1 MRIDKIAAKPDR
13 VGRYRVDLEDG
24 TVMRLY
30 RQTVQDHGLYA
41 GMELTA
47 EQLASLR
54 SDSGQ
59 MSAKMRAVRI
69 VTASDV
75 SCADL
80 RQRLI
85 QKGEDPEQA
94 SRAVEWM
101 EELQLVDDRR
111 TAEQIVSRC
120 AAKGYGI
127 ARARQTLYE
136 KRIPKAYW
144 EEALADYPDQGQHI
158 RQFLQARLGADS
170 DERERKRAIDAL
182 LRKGHNYSQIRT
194 ALRELDF
201 DEFQEEWDG

>member
-1 MRIDKIAAKPDR
+1 MRLDKIAAKPDR
-13 VGRYRVDLEDG
+13 VGRYRVDFEDG
-24 TVMRLY
+24 SVMRLY
-30 RQTVQDHGLYA
+30 RQTIQDYGLYA
-41 GMELTA
+41 GMELTQ
-47 EQLASLR
+47 EQKASLH
-54 SDSGQ
+54 SASGQ

-75 SCADL
+75 SRADL

-94 SRAVEWM
+94 KRAVEWM

-127 ARARQTLYE
+127 ARARQALYE
-136 KRIPKAYW
+136 KRIPKEYW
-144 EEALADYPDQGQHI
+144 EDALTLYPDQSLHI
-158 RQFLQARLGADS
+158 RQFLRERLNSGS
-170 DERERKRAIDAL
+170 DERDRKRAIDAL
-182 LRKGHNYSQIRT
+182 LRKGHSYGQIRS

-201 DEFQEEWDG
+201 DEFQEE